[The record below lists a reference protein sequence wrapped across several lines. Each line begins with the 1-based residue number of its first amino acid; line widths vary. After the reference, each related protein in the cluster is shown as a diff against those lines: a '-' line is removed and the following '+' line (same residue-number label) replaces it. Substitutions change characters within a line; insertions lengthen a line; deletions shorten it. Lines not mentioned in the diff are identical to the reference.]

1 MAMFTQRPLF
11 YGEDGKHL
19 ARGPVL
25 GILVGILPAIFW
37 GILPLWLQK
46 VGRGTFR
53 SQLLGTTI
61 GIVFVAAAI
70 HVICSYQISTSN
82 WILFALSGFCWSFG
96 QAGQYYCYTHLG
108 VSVTMP
114 LSTAL
119 QIIGNSM
126 IGGLF
131 FGEWKGT
138 RDIAISLVALII
150 IVAGVYLTNGKGT
163 ASPNAKPR
171 DYAILVLSTV
181 GYWLYS
187 AFPLMASV
195 DSKIQGFLPQSL
207 GMLMSAFLIGF
218 LRYKEIVDGATVRN
232 ISSGLIFAVAA
243 STYLI
248 AMSMIGMVNAFI
260 LSQLNVLV
268 STLSGAIVL
277 KEATG
282 KGRVAYL
289 AVGLVVLIT
298 GAVLMVVV

>member
-1 MAMFTQRPLF
+1 M
-11 YGEDGKHL
+11 G
-19 ARGPVL
+19 VL
-25 GILVGILPAIFW
+25 IGILPAVFW

-46 VGRGTFR
+46 VGGGTFR
-53 SQLLGTTI
+53 SQLLGTVI
-61 GIVFVAAAI
+61 GIVFVAAAV
-70 HVICSYQISTSN
+70 HVVCGYRLSTVN
-82 WILFALSGFCWSFG
+82 WVLFALSGFCWSFG

-119 QIIGNSM
+119 QIVGNAM

-131 FGEWKGT
+131 FGEWEGR
-138 RDIAISLVALII
+138 RDIAVSLVALVV
-150 IVAGVYLTNGKGT
+150 IVVGVYLTNGRGT

-171 DYAILVLSTV
+171 DYAILVLSTA

-187 AFPLMASV
+187 AFPLMAGV
-195 DSKIQGFLPQSL
+195 DNKLQGFLPQSL
-207 GMLMSAFLIGF
+207 GMLLSAFLIGF
-218 LRYKEIVDGATVRN
+218 FSCREIVDGATVRN

-248 AMSMIGMVNAFI
+248 AMSMIGMVNAFV

-277 KEATG
+277 KEAAG
-282 KGRVAYL
+282 KGRIAYL
-289 AVGLVVLIT
+289 AVGLVVLIA
-298 GAVLMVVV
+298 GAALMVAA

>member
-1 MAMFTQRPLF
+1 M
-11 YGEDGKHL
+11 
-19 ARGPVL
+19 
-25 GILVGILPAIFW
+25 GILIGILPAIFW

-46 VGRGTFR
+46 VGKGTFR

-70 HVICSYQISTSN
+70 HVICGYQLSTVN
-82 WILFALSGFCWSFG
+82 WVLFALSGFCWSFG

-119 QIIGNSM
+119 QIIGNSI

-131 FGEWKGT
+131 FGEWEGQ
-138 RDIAISLVALII
+138 RDIAISLVALVI
-150 IVAGVYLTNGKGT
+150 IVVGVYLTNGKGT

-171 DYAILVLSTV
+171 DYVILVLSTA

-195 DSKIQGFLPQSL
+195 DNKLQGFLPQSL

-218 LRYKEIVDGATVRN
+218 FSYREIVDGATVRN

-248 AMSMIGMVNAFI
+248 AMSMIGMVNAFV

-277 KEATG
+277 KEAAG
-282 KGRVAYL
+282 KGKIAYL
-289 AVGLVVLIT
+289 AVGLVVLIA
-298 GAVLMVVV
+298 GAALMVTA

>member
-1 MAMFTQRPLF
+1 M
-11 YGEDGKHL
+11 
-19 ARGPVL
+19 
-25 GILVGILPAIFW
+25 GILIGILPAIFW

-46 VGRGTFR
+46 VGKGTFR

-70 HVICSYQISTSN
+70 HVMCGYQLSTVN
-82 WILFALSGFCWSFG
+82 WVLFALSGFCWSFG

-119 QIIGNSM
+119 QIIGNSV

-131 FGEWKGT
+131 FGEWEGS
-138 RDIAISLVALII
+138 RAIGISLVALVV
-150 IVAGVYLTNGKGT
+150 IVVGVYLTNGKGT

-171 DYAILVLSTV
+171 DYAILILSTA

-187 AFPLMASV
+187 TFPLMASV
-195 DSKIQGFLPQSL
+195 DNKLQGFLPQSL
-207 GMLMSAFLIGF
+207 GMLMSAFLIGCF
-218 LRYKEIVDGATVRN
+218 AYREIVDGATVRN

-248 AMSMIGMVNAFI
+248 AMSMIGMVNAFV

-277 KEATG
+277 KEAASKG
-282 KGRVAYL
+282 KVAYL
-289 AVGLVVLIT
+289 AVGLVVLIA
-298 GAVLMVVV
+298 GAALMVTA

>member
-1 MAMFTQRPLF
+1 M
-11 YGEDGKHL
+11 
-19 ARGPVL
+19 
-25 GILVGILPAIFW
+25 GILIGILPAIFW

-46 VGRGTFR
+46 VGKGTFR

-70 HVICSYQISTSN
+70 HVICGYQLSTVN
-82 WILFALSGFCWSFG
+82 WVLFALSGFCWSFG

-119 QIIGNSM
+119 QIIGNSI

-131 FGEWKGT
+131 FGEWEGQ
-138 RDIAISLVALII
+138 RDIVISLIALVI
-150 IVAGVYLTNGKGT
+150 IVIGVYLTNGKGT

-171 DYAILVLSTV
+171 DYVILVLSTA

-195 DSKIQGFLPQSL
+195 DNKLQGFLPQSL

-218 LRYKEIVDGATVRN
+218 FSYREIVDGATVRN

-248 AMSMIGMVNAFI
+248 AMSMIGMVNAFV

-277 KEATG
+277 KEAAG
-282 KGRVAYL
+282 KGKIAYL
-289 AVGLVVLIT
+289 AVGLVVLIA
-298 GAVLMVVV
+298 GAALMVTA

>member
-1 MAMFTQRPLF
+1 M
-11 YGEDGKHL
+11 
-19 ARGPVL
+19 
-25 GILVGILPAIFW
+25 GILIGILPAIFW

-46 VGRGTFR
+46 VGKGTFR

-70 HVICSYQISTSN
+70 HVICGYQLSTVN
-82 WILFALSGFCWSFG
+82 WVLFALSGFCWSFG

-119 QIIGNSM
+119 QIIGNAM

-131 FGEWKGT
+131 FGEWEGP
-138 RDIAISLVALII
+138 RAIAMSLVALVI
-150 IVAGVYLTNGKGT
+150 IVIGVYLTNGKGT

-171 DYAILVLSTV
+171 DYVILVLSTA

-195 DSKIQGFLPQSL
+195 DNKLQGFLPQSL

-218 LRYKEIVDGATVRN
+218 FSYREIVDGATVRN

-248 AMSMIGMVNAFI
+248 AMSMIGMVNAFV

-277 KEATG
+277 KEAAG
-282 KGRVAYL
+282 KGKIAYL
-289 AVGLVVLIT
+289 AIGLVVLIA
-298 GAVLMVVV
+298 GAALMVTA

>member
-1 MAMFTQRPLF
+1 M
-11 YGEDGKHL
+11 
-19 ARGPVL
+19 
-25 GILVGILPAIFW
+25 GILIGILPAIFW

-46 VGRGTFR
+46 VGKGTFR

-70 HVICSYQISTSN
+70 HVICGYQLSTVN
-82 WILFALSGFCWSFG
+82 WVLFALSGFCWSFG

-119 QIIGNSM
+119 QIIGNSI

-131 FGEWKGT
+131 FGEWEGQ
-138 RDIAISLVALII
+138 RDIVISLVALVI
-150 IVAGVYLTNGKGT
+150 IVVGVYLTNGKGT

-171 DYAILVLSTV
+171 DYVILVLSTA

-195 DSKIQGFLPQSL
+195 DNKLQGFLPQSL

-218 LRYKEIVDGATVRN
+218 FSYREIVDGATVRN

-248 AMSMIGMVNAFI
+248 AMSMIGMVNAFV

-277 KEATG
+277 KEAAG
-282 KGRVAYL
+282 KGKIAYL
-289 AVGLVVLIT
+289 AVGLVVLIA
-298 GAVLMVVV
+298 GAALMVTA